1 VPRRLLPLAYVLVML
16 GVVPIVDALSQ
27 RPEGELL
34 ERFRSMSARAE
45 AEGLAE
51 PFVGVT
57 TDGTPVPGLFPVRA
71 TGVSTEPVRDAAS
84 AFLASLS
91 SAQRDQAT
99 FAVDDDEWRKWMN
112 QHFYL
117 RQGVGFIEMDEAQR
131 DLAIGLLRAS
141 LSARGLTLTRDIMKL
156 NHTLGELNDDNFVE
170 YGEWLYWITVM
181 GEPSTTEPWGWQLDG
196 HHAIINYLVLGDQ
209 VVMTPL
215 FVGSEPAVAERGKY
229 RGTSV
234 LQDEQRLGLDMLHA
248 LTEEQQQAAIIPL
261 SKTGNNNVAEAF
273 KDNLVLD
280 YAGVPVSSLSDFQQE
295 QLIDL
300 IHLYVG
306 NMDDGHSRL
315 RMQEVRAR
323 INETYFAWI
332 GGTTDDSVYYYRIQ
346 SPVILI
352 EFDHQKPAGLR
363 HLYPDTPIRQHIHAL
378 VRTPNGNDYGKD
390 LLRQHF
396 EQHPHGN

>member
-1 VPRRLLPLAYVLVML
+1 MPRRLLPLAYVLVML

-117 RQGVGFIEMDEAQR
+117 RQGVGFEEMTEPQR
-131 DLAIGLLRAS
+131 DHQR
-141 LSARGLTLTRDIMKL
+141 
-156 NHTLGELNDDNFVE
+156 
-170 YGEWLYWITVM
+170 
-181 GEPSTTEPWGWQLDG
+181 
-196 HHAIINYLVLGDQ
+196 
-209 VVMTPL
+209 
-215 FVGSEPAVAERGKY
+215 PA
-229 RGTSV
+229 
-234 LQDEQRLGLDMLHA
+234 
-248 LTEEQQQAAIIPL
+248 
-261 SKTGNNNVAEAF
+261 N
-273 KDNLVLD
+273 
-280 YAGVPVSSLSDFQQE
+280 
-295 QLIDL
+295 
-300 IHLYVG
+300 
-306 NMDDGHSRL
+306 
-315 RMQEVRAR
+315 
-323 INETYFAWI
+323 
-332 GGTTDDSVYYYRIQ
+332 
-346 SPVILI
+346 
-352 EFDHQKPAGLR
+352 LR
-363 HLYPDTPIRQHIHAL
+363 HLSRDPQRPTRDHVHTV

-390 LLRQHF
+390 LLRQHY
-396 EQHPHGN
+396 EAHPHPHEH